1 MAAACD
7 SINLRASAS
16 TSGTIKGTINTGTQV
31 TVVATVA
38 GGSWTVA
45 CPTSTSGSSWLQISA
60 VNGTSTTSLYGVSA
74 VYAASALFTVVPN
87 PTPTPTPTGSPTPTP
102 SITTLPDSVTFYGR
116 GFGHGVGLS
125 QYGAY
130 GRANAGQDYVTILA
144 HYYQGATFGTA
155 VNNEIRVLVL
165 ENFAASSTT
174 PLIAYGRIGTWTV
187 DGIATVFPADA
198 RLRLIPTT
206 AGSTTTW
213 RLLIDAA
220 DGTVLYDNT
229 SGLDLRMRPATATSL
244 LQLWS
249 KPTSYDRFRGTL
261 HILLSSSS
269 ATIQVANE
277 LPLEDYLR
285 GVVPAEVPSTWPI
298 ESLKAQTVA
307 ARSYAALRLRPGV
320 SYYDIYDDTRSQ
332 VYHGYLAEKATTD
345 TAVAVTT
352 GQVLTSNGAIAN
364 TLFSSTGGGATE
376 NNENVFVSSTGTKV
390 ASPVSYLR
398 GSADRRPDGTAYD
411 DASPYATWQTST
423 FTKAQVQAMFAAD
436 SRTNVGTLVA
446 LDLRDRGVSGRLI
459 SVTLIGADGSTKKVS
474 GDVFISVFNT
484 QRGGVGNPIRS
495 TLVDLAFIP

>member
-31 TVVATVA
+31 TVVATVS
-38 GGSWTVA
+38 GGAWSVA

-60 VNGTSTTSLYGVSA
+60 VNGSSTTSLYGVSA
-74 VYAASALFTVVPN
+74 VYAASALFTTIPN
-87 PTPTPTPTGSPTPTP
+87 PTPTPTGTPTP
-102 SITTLPDSVTFYGR
+102 PSTITTLPDSITWYGR

-125 QYGAY
+125 QYGAL

-144 HYYQGATFGTA
+144 HYYQGATLGTKS
-155 VNNEIRVLVL
+155 NDQIRVLVL

-174 PLIAYGRIGTWTV
+174 PLIAYGRVGTWTI

-198 RLRLIPTT
+198 RLRLIPSTS
-206 AGSTTTW
+206 GGTTTW
-213 RLLIDAA
+213 RLLIDAV

-229 SGLDLRMRPATATSL
+229 AGLDLRMRPGADASL

-249 KPTSYDRFRGTL
+249 KPTSYDRFRGVL
-261 HILLSSSS
+261 RLLLSSSS
-269 ATIQVANE
+269 ATLQVANE
-277 LPLEDYLR
+277 LPLESYLR
-285 GVVPAEVPSTWPI
+285 GVVPSEVPSTWPI
-298 ESLKAQTVA
+298 ESLKAQTLA

-332 VYHGYLAEKATTD
+332 VYHGSLAEKASTDAAIATT
-345 TAVAVTT
+345 A
-352 GQVLTSNGAIAN
+352 GQVLTSGGAIAN

-376 NNENVFVSSTGTKV
+376 NNENVFVSSTGAKV

-398 GSADRRPDGTAYD
+398 GSSDRRPDGSAYD

-459 SVTLIGADGSTKKVS
+459 SVTLIGADNSTKKVS
-474 GDVFISVFNT
+474 GDVFLAVFNA
-484 QRGGVGNPIRS
+484 QRGGVGSPMRS
-495 TLVDLAFIP
+495 TLAGLAFIP